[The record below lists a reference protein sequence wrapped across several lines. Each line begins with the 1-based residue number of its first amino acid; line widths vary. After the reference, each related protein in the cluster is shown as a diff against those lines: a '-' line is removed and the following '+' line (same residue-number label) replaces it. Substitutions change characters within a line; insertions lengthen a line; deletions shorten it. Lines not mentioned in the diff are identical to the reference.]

1 MVSRLSRER
10 NFSTT
15 PSISNANGRKSLDN
29 TQEETSSSGLKPS
42 PTSPIPPPTTP
53 TILPP
58 RLPRSLTQAQAQAH
72 ENIYTIPNA
81 LTLSRLL
88 SAPLIGY
95 FVLHHEPL
103 MALTLFA
110 YAGFT
115 DLIDGYL
122 ARRFHSQTV
131 VGTVI
136 DPMADKIL
144 MTTCVVTLTAN
155 GTLPLWLAV
164 IVLGRDVGLAISAIY
179 FRWISLPPPKT
190 FTRYWDFSLPS
201 AEVHPTEIS
210 KINTL
215 LQLLLVGNAMLLP
228 VLPAWFAEAWNL
240 WGVMEGWYYLV
251 AATTVWSGLSY
262 LGNKQAVRILTREE
276 QGEKRKPEG

>member
-1 MVSRLSRER
+1 MSCSASR
-10 NFSTT
+10 
-15 PSISNANGRKSLDN
+15 PG
-29 TQEETSSSGLKPS
+29 GLKPS
-42 PTSPIPPPTTP
+42 PTSPIPPPTTS

-58 RLPRSLTQAQAQAH
+58 RLPRSLTQAQTH

-88 SAPLIGY
+88 SAPMIGY

-103 MALTLFA
+103 TALALFA

-228 VLPAWFAEAWNL
+228 VLPAWFTETWNL

-276 QGEKRKPEG
+276 QGEKGKLEG